1 MDPIKFVFN
10 KRFEYNVEVVPAK
23 VAIWEAYKPFAD
35 KSGLFSLYRPE
46 QFVTT
51 GTLSRALR
59 FETLYNNLDKTIS
72 NYFFSRTQEN
82 TDDPFRAVECGSG
95 EFITTRMIA
104 TVMERS
110 IRSEKTF
117 HVYDTFKG
125 LPGSDYQPELDDLKG
140 LFIGTLEQFRNK
152 IGSFR
157 FTEARPGFVPK
168 SLPNDDINIY
178 DFVHLD
184 MDLYEGT
191 LGAMEHFFPRLR
203 KGGIIHIERKTNE
216 TFA

>member
-1 MDPIKFVFN
+1 
-10 KRFEYNVEVVPAK
+10 
-23 VAIWEAYKPFAD
+23 
-35 KSGLFSLYRPE
+35 
-46 QFVTT
+46 
-51 GTLSRALR
+51 
-59 FETLYNNLDKTIS
+59 
-72 NYFFSRTQEN
+72 
-82 TDDPFRAVECGSG
+82 
-95 EFITTRMIA
+95 MIA

-203 KGGIIHIERKTNE
+203 KGGIIHIDDYNINPWDGVNDAVDEYLSHQSPANYFIQTIPLGGAYVLKL
-216 TFA
+216 